1 MQYLCLFY
9 GSDNSQYRNYCVFQ
23 EVVNA
28 QGQQEKQVAARPP
41 CRSFCVQVRDNA
53 AFFSSMGQFVRI

>member
-53 AFFSSMGQFVRI
+53 AFFSSM